1 MVSNFSILNAFLQA
15 NIINQVILI
24 LLVVLSIY
32 SWSIIIA
39 KYMVIKNSLKL
50 LNTLSNIARENDI
63 QTSLKIY
70 ITTNNNAYIPVLRSI
85 IESNNEDISLD
96 DFFENYS
103 SNIQKGLNSLA
114 TLSSV
119 APFIGLLGTVIGV
132 ISSFTAIGSA
142 KSASL
147 AVIAP
152 GIAEALYATALG
164 LFVAIPASWA
174 YNIFA
179 NKINALFI
187 KNEQT
192 VKLLINEY
200 NKENGKI
207 EDTEIEDEI
216 Q

>member
-1 MVSNFSILNAFLQA
+1 MVSNFSIFNAFLQA
-15 NIINQVILI
+15 NIINQLILI
-24 LLVVLSIY
+24 LLVILSVY

-39 KYMVIKNSLKL
+39 KYVAIKNSFKL
-50 LNTLSNIARENDI
+50 IGKLSNLSREKDVR
-63 QTSLKIY
+63 TSLKMY
-70 ITTNNNAYIPVLRSI
+70 ITTNNNVYIPILRDI
-85 IESNNEDISLD
+85 VESNITDNALD
-96 DFFENYS
+96 NFFENYAID
-103 SNIQKGLNSLA
+103 IQKNLSALA

-119 APFIGLLGTVIGV
+119 APFVGLLGTVIGV
-132 ISSFTAIGSA
+132 ISSFTAIGLT

-179 NKINALFI
+179 NKINALLI

-192 VKLLINEY
+192 IKLLINEY
-200 NKENGKI
+200 IKENGQI
-207 EDTEIEDEI
+207 EYTEIEDEI